1 MSQQQEVTTLKT
13 VGLESIADGVAKE
26 LFEHEVAKIAAN
38 IFDKNTAPI
47 TERTLTLK
55 FQFKPD
61 ENREEVKVTVS
72 AATKL
77 APIKGYTKTVHA
89 GKHNGKPALF
99 GTDTRQIDMFDAP
112 EGVTQI
118 GKAVQQ

>member
-1 MSQQQEVTTLKT
+1 MSQQEQTTLKA
-13 VGLESIADGVAKE
+13 VGLDTIADGAALE
-26 LFEHEVAKIAAN
+26 LFEHEVAKIAMN
-38 IFDKNTAPI
+38 IFDKNTSPI
-47 TERTLTLK
+47 VARSLTLK
-55 FQFKPD
+55 FDFKPD

-72 AATKL
+72 AKTSL

-99 GTDTRQIDMFDAP
+99 GTDTRQIDLFDAP

-118 GKAVQQ
+118 GKAAQQ